1 MHMDRLGHIT
11 SEVVT
16 LGASAFCSMLAATAA
31 LLPNAA
37 VETTDGSMLPVVIMD
52 DEKMRLICIVG
63 AIGGGVITTL
73 LSAEKDTSLRAL
85 ITRIVISTGCGI
97 MFTPWFFWW
106 QGWVPNTDKLLAA
119 SGMVSLLAVG
129 VLKTVLPL
137 WQNYVVKKLS
147 PPQ

>member
-1 MHMDRLGHIT
+1 MHMDRLSHIAN
-11 SEVVT
+11 EVVT
-16 LGASAFCSMLAATAA
+16 LGASAFCTMLAATAA
-31 LLPNAA
+31 LLPNAT
-37 VETTDGSMLPVVIMD
+37 VETSEGTLPVVIMD

-129 VLKTVLPL
+129 VLKTILPL
-137 WQNYVVKKLS
+137 WERYVAKRLS